1 MTVLGSLL
9 LLLSL
14 LVSLLASH
22 FCLSVFCVCV
32 CVMAGYFRLRWSFSM
47 CHCDNVR
54 WHLLAQTILKKHLPQ
69 E

>member
-1 MTVLGSLL
+1 MTVLAMWLCPSLSVPSRFSLSFSLL
-9 LLLSL
+9 S
-14 LVSLLASH
+14 V
-22 FCLSVFCVCV
+22 CLFRVT
-32 CVMAGYFRLRWSFSM
+32 AGYFRLCWSFSM